1 MTLMSFLCSC
11 FRHRAEPLKP
21 EKPAATT
28 GADLR
33 QNMADDVL
41 SESTLGQRGP
51 LKPGDEA
58 PPGTPGTGEDVCPKC
73 NGSGQ
78 LEGKAC
84 QNCRGTGKVTRGIGG
99 G

>member
-21 EKPAATT
+21 EPAAPT

-33 QNMADDVL
+33 QNMADDAL
-41 SESTLGQRGP
+41 SKSTLGQQEP

-58 PPGTPGTGEDVCPKC
+58 RSGTPGTGEDVCPKC

-78 LEGKAC
+78 LEGLAC
-84 QNCRGTGKVTRGIGG
+84 ENCRGTGKVTRGIGG